1 MASDPASL
9 DVLGARIGR
18 AVRARRTATGMS
30 LGDLAR
36 ASGLSKTILARI
48 EGGTGNPSVETLW
61 RISHALAIPLGTFLA
76 DEAEPRVKVVR
87 ARSGDRLHADS
98 GMEAWLVHAE
108 GREHRSELFELSL
121 PTGVD
126 QRTGAHLPGTRE
138 VVVCVR
144 GRLRVGPL
152 GEEADLGPGDAVWFA
167 ADAPHRYA
175 GLRDVRALNWVLYGG

>member
-1 MASDPASL
+1 MAAEPPEL
-9 DVLGARIGR
+9 DVLAARIGR
-18 AVRARRTATGMS
+18 SVRARRTAKGMS

-48 EGGTGNPSVETLW
+48 EGGSGNPSVETLW
-61 RISHALAIPLGTFLA
+61 RISHALAVPLGTFLT
-76 DEAEPRVKVVR
+76 DDAEPRVKVVR
-87 ARSGDRLHADS
+87 ARTGDQLHADS

-121 PTGVD
+121 PAGVE
-126 QRTGAHLPGTRE
+126 QSTGAHLPGTRE

-144 GRLRVGPL
+144 GRVRVGPL

-167 ADAPHRYA
+167 ADAPHRYV
-175 GLRDVRALNWVLYGG
+175 GLRDARALNWVLYDG